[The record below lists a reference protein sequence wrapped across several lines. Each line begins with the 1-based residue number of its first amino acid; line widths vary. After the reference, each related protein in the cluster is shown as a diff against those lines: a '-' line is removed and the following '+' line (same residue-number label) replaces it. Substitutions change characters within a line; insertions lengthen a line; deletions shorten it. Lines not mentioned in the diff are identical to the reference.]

1 VPKNCLSIKEAI
13 IDIFKRLLRNRM
25 MNLEVK
31 MMKIEVKNDIKKHE
45 KSLKTMKIMK
55 IVQSI

>member
-13 IDIFKRLLRNRM
+13 IDIFKELLRNRM

-31 MMKIEVKNDIKKHE
+31 MMKNEVKMMKK
-45 KSLKTMKIMK
+45 
-55 IVQSI
+55 Q